1 MLEARRRH
9 RHLREK
15 QRGAV
20 ATRRGPGYWPP
31 AAAAAPQDR
40 PATFVA
46 RMVMVRALQVLA
58 AVALSQL
65 GYRLASWLAL
75 PVPGSVVAVGMLFS
89 LLSNQL
95 VPARWFD
102 KAVALL
108 IKHLPTLVIL
118 VAVGILMF
126 GDLVTARGLAIALTL
141 LGSAIAGLAIN
152 IGSRRIM
159 ARWQSRCGARM
170 RVLASLSRTMHSAV
184 GSIQGLV
191 APIRLAPF

>member
-20 ATRRGPGYWPP
+20 ATRRGPEHRPP
-31 AAAAAPQDR
+31 AAAAAAPQVR
-40 PATFVA
+40 PATSAVA
-46 RMVMVRALQVLA
+46 RKVMVRALELLA

-75 PVPGSVVAVGMLFS
+75 PVPGSVVAVGILFS
-89 LLSNQL
+89 LLSNRL

-108 IKHLPTLVIL
+108 IKHLPMLVIL

-141 LGSAIAGLAIN
+141 LGSAIAGLAIPRML
-152 IGSRRIM
+152 GRASPLLARR
-159 ARWQSRCGARM
+159 QLDPGP
-170 RVLASLSRTMHSAV
+170 VQLT
-184 GSIQGLV
+184 
-191 APIRLAPF
+191 FT

>member
-20 ATRRGPGYWPP
+20 ATRRGPEHRPP
-31 AAAAAPQDR
+31 ATAAAPQVR
-40 PATFVA
+40 PATSVVA
-46 RMVMVRALQVLA
+46 RKVMVSALELLA

-89 LLSNQL
+89 LLSHRL

-108 IKHLPTLVIL
+108 IKHLPMLVIL

-126 GDLVTARGLAIALTL
+126 GDLVTAHGLAIALTL
-141 LGSAIAGLAIN
+141 LGGAIAGLAIP
-152 IGSRRIM
+152 
-159 ARWQSRCGARM
+159 
-170 RVLASLSRTMHSAV
+170 RVLSRA
-184 GSIQGLV
+184 QPL
-191 APIRLAPF
+191 LARRHLDPDPAQLTFT

>member
-20 ATRRGPGYWPP
+20 ATRRGPEHRPP
-31 AAAAAPQDR
+31 AAAAAPQVR
-40 PATFVA
+40 PATYAA
-46 RMVMVRALQVLA
+46 RKVMVRALQVLA

-89 LLSNQL
+89 LLSNRL

-108 IKHLPTLVIL
+108 IKHLPMLVIL

-141 LGSAIAGLAIN
+141 LGSAIAGLAIPRML
-152 IGSRRIM
+152 GRAQSLLARRHLDLGPV
-159 ARWQSRCGARM
+159 Q
-170 RVLASLSRTMHSAV
+170 LT
-184 GSIQGLV
+184 
-191 APIRLAPF
+191 FT

>member
-20 ATRRGPGYWPP
+20 ATRRGPEHRPP
-31 AAAAAPQDR
+31 AAAAAPHVR
-40 PATFVA
+40 PASAVA
-46 RMVMVRALQVLA
+46 RKVIVRALEILA

-65 GYRLASWLAL
+65 GYRLAPWLAL
-75 PVPGSVVAVGMLFS
+75 PVPWSVVAVGVLFS
-89 LLSNQL
+89 LLSNRL

-108 IKHLPTLVIL
+108 IKHLPMLVIL

-141 LGSAIAGLAIN
+141 LGSAIAGLAIPRML
-152 IGSRRIM
+152 GRASPLFTRRHLDPGR
-159 ARWQSRCGARM
+159 AQ
-170 RVLASLSRTMHSAV
+170 LT
-184 GSIQGLV
+184 
-191 APIRLAPF
+191 FT

>member
-20 ATRRGPGYWPP
+20 ATRRGPEHRPP
-31 AAAAAPQDR
+31 AAAAAPQVR
-40 PATFVA
+40 PATSVA
-46 RMVMVRALQVLA
+46 RKVMVRALQVLA

-75 PVPGSVVAVGMLFS
+75 PVPGSVVAVGILFS
-89 LLSNQL
+89 LLSNRL

-108 IKHLPTLVIL
+108 IKHLPMLVIL
-118 VAVGILMF
+118 VAVGTLML

-141 LGSAIAGLAIN
+141 LGSAIAGLAIPRML
-152 IGSRRIM
+152 GRASPLFARRHLDPGR
-159 ARWQSRCGARM
+159 AQ
-170 RVLASLSRTMHSAV
+170 LT
-184 GSIQGLV
+184 
-191 APIRLAPF
+191 FT

>member
-9 RHLREK
+9 RHPREK

-20 ATRRGPGYWPP
+20 ATRRGPEHRPP
-31 AAAAAPQDR
+31 TAAAAPQVR
-40 PATFVA
+40 PATSAVA
-46 RMVMVRALQVLA
+46 RKVMVRALELFA

-75 PVPGSVVAVGMLFS
+75 PVPGSVVAVGLLFS
-89 LLSNQL
+89 LLSNRL

-108 IKHLPTLVIL
+108 IKHLPMLIIL

-141 LGSAIAGLAIN
+141 LGSAIAGLAIPRMLGRAQS
-152 IGSRRIM
+152 IFARRHLDPGP
-159 ARWQSRCGARM
+159 AQ
-170 RVLASLSRTMHSAV
+170 LT
-184 GSIQGLV
+184 
-191 APIRLAPF
+191 FT

>member
-20 ATRRGPGYWPP
+20 ATRRGPEHRP
-31 AAAAAPQDR
+31 AAAAAPQVR
-40 PATFVA
+40 PATSAVA
-46 RMVMVRALQVLA
+46 RKVMVRALELLA

-75 PVPGSVVAVGMLFS
+75 PVPGSVVALGMLFS
-89 LLSNQL
+89 LLSNRL

-108 IKHLPTLVIL
+108 IKHLPMLVIL

-141 LGSAIAGLAIN
+141 LGSAIAGLAIPRML
-152 IGSRRIM
+152 GRAQSLLARRHLDPGP
-159 ARWQSRCGARM
+159 AQ
-170 RVLASLSRTMHSAV
+170 LT
-184 GSIQGLV
+184 
-191 APIRLAPF
+191 FT

>member
-20 ATRRGPGYWPP
+20 ATRRGPEHRPP
-31 AAAAAPQDR
+31 AAAAAPQVR
-40 PATFVA
+40 AATSAVA
-46 RMVMVRALQVLA
+46 RKVMVRALELLA

-75 PVPGSVVAVGMLFS
+75 PVPGSVLAVGILFS
-89 LLSNQL
+89 LLSNRL

-108 IKHLPTLVIL
+108 IKHLPMLVIL

-141 LGSAIAGLAIN
+141 LGSAIAGLAIPRMLCRAQPLFA
-152 IGSRRIM
+152 RRYLDPGPV
-159 ARWQSRCGARM
+159 Q
-170 RVLASLSRTMHSAV
+170 LT
-184 GSIQGLV
+184 
-191 APIRLAPF
+191 FT

>member
-20 ATRRGPGYWPP
+20 ATRRGPDRRPP
-31 AAAAAPQDR
+31 AATANPR
-40 PATFVA
+40 LHPATATEVA
-46 RMVMVRALQVLA
+46 RQVAGKALKLLA
-58 AVALSQL
+58 LVALSQL
-65 GYRLASWLAL
+65 GYRLASWMAL

-89 LLSNQL
+89 LLSNRI

-108 IKHLPTLVIL
+108 LKHLPMLVIL

-126 GDLVTARGLAIALTL
+126 GDLFTARGLAVALTL
-141 LGSAIAGLAIN
+141 SGSAIAGLAI
-152 IGSRRIM
+152 SRMLRRTPPLS
-159 ARWQSRCGARM
+159 ARRRPDSGPPQ
-170 RVLASLSRTMHSAV
+170 LT
-184 GSIQGLV
+184 
-191 APIRLAPF
+191 FT